1 MAGGSHVSSS
11 NSDSPGLMRR
21 FLLPTVGVL
30 LYVVIAVITYWA
42 YIRVARVD
50 VVLYA
55 SLLASCLALCAY
67 ALAMALAP
75 VAQKFSLL
83 EKVQNL
89 VICALV
95 GYAMAITLPT
105 VIDRSLSFYLL
116 EKLQQR
122 GGGIQRQHMDV
133 VFREEYMREHR
144 LMDIR
149 LTEQIQSGT
158 IAIGKD
164 DCVRLTLRGERLA
177 NFSRFFRAHFLPE
190 ERLIG
195 ETYSNDLVNPFAINS
210 AAPNYLCDDP
220 KHP

>member
-1 MAGGSHVSSS
+1 
-11 NSDSPGLMRR
+11 MRR
-21 FLLPTVGVL
+21 FLLPIVGVL
-30 LYVVIAVITYWA
+30 LYMVIAVITYWA
-42 YIRVARVD
+42 YIRLARVD

-55 SLLASCLALCAY
+55 SLLASGLALCAY
-67 ALAMALAP
+67 ALFMALAP
-75 VAQKFSLL
+75 AAQSFSRL
-83 EKVQNL
+83 EKMQNL
-89 VICALV
+89 IICALV
-95 GYAMAITLPT
+95 GYAMAISLPT

-122 GGGIQRQHMDV
+122 GGGIQRRHMDV

-149 LTEQIQSGT
+149 LTEQVQSGT
-158 IAIGKD
+158 IAIGRD

-190 ERLIG
+190 KRLIG
-195 ETYSNDLVNPFAINS
+195 EKYSSDLVDPFAVDS
-210 AAPNYLCDDP
+210 AVPNYLCGSP